1 VQVNLVNEPQKFG
14 VKVCE
19 LETLL
24 EALLEM
30 QHLRVRG
37 LMFIP
42 PYCEDSE
49 TNRPNFRKMYELYGN
64 IKKKYTQFNNFN
76 TLSMGMSGDFEV
88 AIEEGAN
95 MVRIGTAIFGRR

>member
-1 VQVNLVNEPQKFG
+1 VQDILVQVNLVNEPQKFG

-49 TNRPNFRKMYELYGN
+49 TNSQISEKCMSF
-64 IKKKYTQFNNFN
+64 
-76 TLSMGMSGDFEV
+76 MG
-88 AIEEGAN
+88 I
-95 MVRIGTAIFGRR
+95 